1 MASTTQEDS
10 RVRKIRVQKNS
21 MHTLG
26 SKTVTHHDR
35 EHLLGCEEIQ
45 RVIHSGVSSQT
56 LGQLTAHLQ
65 RTQWASPGR
74 ADSVKPGASF
84 SCLQGCHLCLFSE
97 KTFPKDS
104 CDSDGKE
111 SSSNAGDT
119 VSIPG
124 LGKIPWRK
132 KWQATPGFLPGKF
145 HGHRS
150 RDAES
155 QTWLSNWKKLTRQGH
170 GWGHHSKEAFGLVF
184 FLEEQLVAQVE
195 RTLPVSTWKKIA
207 HTAWGFQGL

>member
-1 MASTTQEDS
+1 MFWFKQTKKK
-10 RVRKIRVQKNS
+10 VKNS
-21 MHTLG
+21 LHKHAGMHPYMIACTP
-26 SKTVTHHDR
+26 
-35 EHLLGCEEIQ
+35 
-45 RVIHSGVSSQT
+45 SQT
-56 LGQLTAHLQ
+56 LRQPTAHLQ
-65 RTQWASPGR
+65 RTRWASPGR
-74 ADSVKPGASF
+74 ADSVKPGASL
-84 SCLQGCHLCLFSE
+84 SCLQDCHLCLSSE

-104 CDSDGKE
+104 CNSDGKE

-119 VSIPG
+119 GSIPE

-155 QTWLSNWKKLTRQGH
+155 WTWLSNWKKLIRQGH

-184 FLEEQLVAQVE
+184 FLEERLV
-195 RTLPVSTWKKIA
+195 RTGWKDTPCVYLEEDCSHCLGISGA
-207 HTAWGFQGL
+207 LITELGFQSKQGWALLA